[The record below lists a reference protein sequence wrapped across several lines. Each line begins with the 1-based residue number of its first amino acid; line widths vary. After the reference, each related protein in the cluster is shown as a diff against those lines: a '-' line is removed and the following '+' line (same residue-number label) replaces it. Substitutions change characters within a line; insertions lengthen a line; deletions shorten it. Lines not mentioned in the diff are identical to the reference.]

1 MASRSDS
8 GRKGGLTT
16 RARYSTEQRRA
27 WGRMG
32 GRPRDKPS
40 YIEIRQRQL
49 LERNGH
55 NNEKEA
61 AGPLGNNLSELRKL
75 QRLQSRSSSTPEI
88 QEAGTGQETPRG
100 ESLPERTAV

>member
-32 GRPRDKPS
+32 GRPRLAS
-40 YIEIRQRQL
+40 YNDIRQRQL
-49 LERNGH
+49 LERN
-55 NNEKEA
+55 NNKQEVKGSP
-61 AGPLGNNLSELRKL
+61 AGLSGLKRLNKLRH
-75 QRLQSRSSSTPEI
+75 RSNGIPEI

>member
-1 MASRSDS
+1 MATRRDFR
-8 GRKGGLTT
+8 RKGGLTT

-32 GRPRDKPS
+32 GRPRERLTHD
-40 YIEIRQRQL
+40 EIRQRQL
-49 LERNGH
+49 LERN
-55 NNEKEA
+55 NNRQEVKGPP
-61 AGPLGNNLSELRKL
+61 AGLSELKRLNKL
-75 QRLQSRSSSTPEI
+75 RHRSNGIPEI